1 MKTLFFA
8 IAFLLS
14 ITINAQEGTKIS
26 NVFVR
31 VYDLQNKKISKGQIL
46 LISDTS
52 IQLKAKKGPIKI
64 ECKSIGLIKTKHS
77 AGNNILKG
85 ALIGGSFFALIGV
98 ATADPDAFILGYTA
112 GEGAAAG
119 AIVGGTAGA
128 AIGAV
133 TTLFKN
139 SESYTINGD
148 EFKFKEFKELITG
161 LRQ

>member
-8 IAFLLS
+8 IAFILS
-14 ITINAQEGTKIS
+14 ININVQEETKIS

-52 IQLKAKKGPIKI
+52 IELKAKKGPIKI
-64 ECKSIGLIKTKHS
+64 ESKSIGFIKTKHS

-98 ATADPDAFILGYTA
+98 ATADPDAFILGYTDR
-112 GEGAAAG
+112 EGSAAG
-119 AIVGGTAGA
+119 AILGGTAGA
-128 AIGAV
+128 AIGAA

-139 SESYTINGD
+139 SEYYTINGD